1 MVSSTVEGVHH
12 DLKRSKIKTEKE
24 LYHHHHHHHHQGE
37 ITLHFSEILISVLV
51 STVESFSA
59 SIIMLKASMY
69 LLTEDIRP
77 HDKTGLR
84 GGL

>member
-37 ITLHFSEILISVLV
+37 IILHFSEILFSVLV
-51 STVESFSA
+51 GSVESLSA
-59 SIIMLKASMY
+59 SIIMLNASMY
-69 LLTEDIRP
+69 PLCNRE
-77 HDKTGLR
+77 H
-84 GGL
+84 